1 MLIKPLKVMGSF
13 EITLKRFQ
21 DQRGY
26 FMVTHDSDIFA
37 EHGMTNEWVQENQSG
52 NLDKGILR
60 GLHFQRPPHA
70 ETKLV
75 RAVVGTVFDMFLDL
89 RRSSPSYGRWDSV
102 ILSAD
107 KSNMVYIPKGCA
119 HAYCTISEESI
130 ITYKVDTRYA
140 PEASDGI
147 CWDDPDLNIPWP
159 LKNAPILSERDM
171 KWGTF
176 ADFESP
182 F

>member
-1 MLIKPLKVMGSF
+1 MLIKPLKVKDAY
-13 EITLKRFQ
+13 EITLKPFH

-26 FMVTHDSDIFA
+26 FIVTYDPDIFT
-37 EHGMTNEWVQENQSG
+37 EHGLTNDWVQENQSG
-52 NLDKGILR
+52 NLGKGILR

-89 RRSSPSYGRWDSV
+89 RRSSPSYGKWDSV

-107 KSNMVYIPKGCA
+107 KFNMVYIPKGCA

-130 ITYKVDTRYA
+130 IAYKVDARYA
-140 PEASDGI
+140 PEASGGI
-147 CWDDPDLNIPWP
+147 RWDDPDLNIPWP
-159 LKNAPILSERDM
+159 LEDEPILSERDM
-171 KWGTF
+171 RWGSFT
-176 ADFESP
+176 DFESP